1 MKNGERIVLDDR
13 AYQLDAVLSS
23 GAGSYGQV
31 WAATDQDGRAVAL
44 KFINTE
50 VMAQADPSLR
60 GHWRAH
66 LEREIAFLAGLDAE
80 QSRHIVTLIDHGQ
93 VDGQPVLVL
102 ERLAANLG
110 QWLAQQRRDNA
121 PPPDLEQI
129 LDWAEQ
135 ILSGLEV
142 IHHAG
147 FVYRDLKFSN
157 ILVDQRGQRLKLA
170 DFGSLKRENGDST
183 RSFIG
188 TPATMAPEQALPVRF
203 SPEGSEYRVDYRA
216 DYYALGLLLFSLCTR
231 QPATAAQ
238 RRLGQIL
245 AQHGQVGA
253 AQHSEQLG
261 GLNDE
266 EQALLRQ
273 SIEFWTVP
281 AVTAPGGTA
290 AALTRLVEGLLA
302 RDPAERPQ
310 NGAEIRA
317 VLRAA
322 RAESGEPLTLAP
334 LSKAPALVDDWDLP
348 LPPTLPPNRYRRQG
362 GTPSRAPWR
371 RRALAIAGIIGVT
384 GALAW
389 AMVIQPKLE
398 DAAPLAPDAVINVA
412 PAPIDPVA
420 PSAAQ
425 TELEAAPVVAVEE
438 APPEAAPVAQ
448 SAAEAE
454 TAPVA
459 AVEEAPPEAVPVAQS
474 AAEAE
479 TAPVAAV
486 EEVPPEAAPV
496 AQSTAEAEVAPVVTP
511 QPEAESP
518 PPSPSV
524 VVEDAEPPVAPPLV
538 PPVVKSEP
546 RKPAARPEPATV
558 LPLAKPESRKPSA
571 PLVVK
576 AEPELRKPAARL
588 PVAKPEPRK
597 SAVPSLAKPEPRKP
611 TPPPVAKAE
620 LELRKPAVL
629 LPVAKPEPRKPAAPP
644 LVKPELQ
651 KPAAPPLA
659 KPEPKKPA
667 APPMVKAPSPPASSQ
682 PAAAPA
688 KSVARAE
695 PRLQVPP
702 ALPPIRLESRS
713 QPPAA
718 LPPIRLESRSQPP
731 AALPPINLVSRTAAS
746 SAPAGAKP
754 STKTPKP
761 ISGVAAPSSAS
772 ATRSADPMTQFQD
785 DAARASVAIRRD
797 VEALTGWLGRT
808 GASINTEI
816 QRGLR
821 DADQA
826 VSRWTGSGGAQVER
840 RDRWS
845 ERRATQSR
853 RAPAPQVEEF
863 TAPRRPQQY
872 R

>member
-44 KFINTE
+44 KFINAE

-80 QSRHIVTLIDHGQ
+80 QSRHIVALLDHGQ

-157 ILVDQRGQRLKLA
+157 ILVDQRGQSLKLA

-238 RRLGQIL
+238 RRLGQVL
-245 AQHGQVGA
+245 AQHGQAGA

-281 AVTAPGGTA
+281 AVTAPGGAA
-290 AALTRLVEGLLA
+290 AALTRLIESLLA

-310 NGAEIRA
+310 SGAEIRA
-317 VLRAA
+317 VLRTV
-322 RAESGEPLTLAP
+322 RAEPGEPLTLAP

-348 LPPTLPPNRYRRQG
+348 LPPTLPPHRYRRQS
-362 GTPSRAPWR
+362 GTANRAPWR
-371 RRALAIAGIIGVT
+371 RRAMAIAGIISVT

-389 AMVIQPKLE
+389 AMVIQPKLD
-398 DAAPLAPDAVINVA
+398 DAAPLRPDAVINVA
-412 PAPIDPVA
+412 PAPIKPVA
-420 PSAAQ
+420 PR
-425 TELEAAPVVAVEE
+425 
-438 APPEAAPVAQ
+438 
-448 SAAEAE
+448 AEPE

-459 AVEEAPPEAVPVAQS
+459 AVEEASPEA
-474 AAEAE
+474 
-479 TAPVAAV
+479 APVAAV
-486 EEVPPEAAPV
+486 EEASPEAAPVAAIEEASPEAAPV
-496 AQSTAEAEVAPVVTP
+496 AQSAEQSESEAAPVVTP
-511 QPEAESP
+511 EPLAESP
-518 PPSPSV
+518 PSSPPL

-538 PPVVKSEP
+538 PPVLKSEP
-546 RKPAARPEPATV
+546 RKPAARPETATV
-558 LPLAKPESRKPSA
+558 LPLDKPESRKSSTPPLAKAEPELRKPTVILPVAKPEPKKPVA
-571 PLVVK
+571 PPLAKPEPKKPVAPPVAK
-576 AEPELRKPAARL
+576 AEPELRKPAAI
-588 PVAKPEPRK
+588 
-597 SAVPSLAKPEPRKP
+597 
-611 TPPPVAKAE
+611 
-620 LELRKPAVL
+620 

-644 LVKPELQ
+644 VAKPEPEPK
-651 KPAAPPLA
+651 KPVAPPLA
-659 KPEPKKPA
+659 KPELKKSVAPRTVKASPATPRPA
-667 APPMVKAPSPPASSQ
+667 AP
-682 PAAAPA
+682 PA

-695 PRLQVPP
+695 PRLQTSP

-718 LPPIRLESRSQPP
+718 PPALPPIRLESRPQPP
-731 AALPPINLVSRTAAS
+731 AALPPINLVSRSAA
-746 SAPAGAKP
+746 AATRAARPDA

-761 ISGVAAPSSAS
+761 TSGVAAPS
-772 ATRSADPMTQFQD
+772 RSADPIAQFQD
-785 DAARASVAIRRD
+785 DAARASVSIRRD

-808 GASINTEI
+808 GTSINTEI

-845 ERRATQSR
+845 ERRAAPSR
-853 RAPAPQVEEF
+853 RPPAPQAEEF